1 MSDTDVSFDDEDVI
15 STVGTVSNVVALLV
29 RSS

>member
-1 MSDTDVSFDDEDVI
+1 MSDTDVSSDDEDVI
-15 STVGTVSNVVALLV
+15 SAVGTVSNVVALLV